1 MNTKMD
7 MQNCSMIIYLIGKPG
22 VGKYTI
28 AKALS
33 KHGFILC
40 DNQLINNPVFEL
52 LQYDGYT
59 KIPDFAWDTISRI
72 REVIFDFISMT
83 KTNNYVLTNCLFED
97 EGDRRLYTQVKQ
109 MAAHR
114 GSVFIPVKLCITEEE
129 HLRRVTQ
136 PERRVRWKSID
147 HREVYDQ
154 RPLLKIKDL
163 HLLELDVSN
172 LSPQAAAEQIL
183 AHIRKLAL

>member
-1 MNTKMD
+1 
-7 MQNCSMIIYLIGKPG
+7 MIVYLTGKPG

-33 KHGFILC
+33 KHGFIIC

-59 KIPDFAWDTISRI
+59 KIPDFAWDAIARI
-72 REVIFDFISMT
+72 RESVFDFLAMA
-83 KTNNYVLTNCLFED
+83 KTNNYILTNCLYED

-114 GSVFIPVKLCITEEE
+114 DSIFIPVKLSITDEE

-136 PERRVRWKSID
+136 PDRRLRWKSID

-154 RPLLKIKDL
+154 KPLLKIEDP

-172 LSPQAAAEQIL
+172 LSPQVAAEKIFT
-183 AHIRKLAL
+183 HIRKLAS